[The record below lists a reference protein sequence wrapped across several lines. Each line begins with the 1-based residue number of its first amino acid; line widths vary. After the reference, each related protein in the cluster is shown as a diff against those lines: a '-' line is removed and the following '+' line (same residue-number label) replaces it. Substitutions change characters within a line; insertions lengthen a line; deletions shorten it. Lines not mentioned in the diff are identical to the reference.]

1 MTEVTEVSVGYAI
14 VFVGVFK
21 FLQVTEVPE
30 VSEVSVGI
38 FR

>member
-1 MTEVTEVSVGYAI
+1 MSVGSSML
-14 VFVGVFK
+14 FVGFFK

-30 VSEVSVGI
+30 VSEVSVGL